1 MLNLKRIAKKCFFSK
16 DILKK
21 YNFQKI
27 LKLLK
32 KTPLSGHFSKTVRGR
47 ETYKHFLDTQHRDK
61 KKVIPGKNA
70 YR

>member
-1 MLNLKRIAKKCFFSK
+1 MLNFKKIAKNCFFSK

-32 KTPLSGHFSKTVRGR
+32 KTPLSGHFSKTVKSR
-47 ETYKHFLDTQHRDK
+47 EIMKHFLDTIHHDE
-61 KKVIPGKNA
+61 KKVILGENA
-70 YR
+70 